1 MWSRD
6 WSGGGNEISESGCM
20 GNRDADGCA
29 VSQLRV
35 GELDGLWNQ
44 SWCNTVSK
52 LVMKLDAIKLGADL
66 GHLYQ
71 RRNALFVIRT
81 ESPRY
86 NCVCVGGCFSM
97 YRHGG
102 PPDQRSPSNP
112 RKLSPAL
119 LSPHDAPAGIAE
131 AWRASS
137 GLNRLGSS
145 PAKWSSDWLRSRTW
159 KATQQP
165 MASRCGSKR
174 YKPVRSFG
182 NLLCTSDRPG
192 SSGIRGTAVYRFFL
206 STTTGTPRSMSC
218 WAVQTKFDHLVTES
232 SRGVH

>member
-1 MWSRD
+1 MITRMVRAGEWRGVVHWQPD
-6 WSGGGNEISESGCM
+6 RRGRRVRTLRTLVQGGGDVVERLVGGGNEISESGCM
-20 GNRDADGCA
+20 GKRDADGCA

-35 GELDGLWNQ
+35 GELDGLWDQ

-52 LVMKLDAIKLGADL
+52 LVMKLDAIKLGAGL

-86 NCVCVGGCFSM
+86 NCVCVGGYFSM

-119 LSPHDAPAGIAE
+119 LSPHDAPAGIA
-131 AWRASS
+131 
-137 GLNRLGSS
+137 
-145 PAKWSSDWLRSRTW
+145 
-159 KATQQP
+159 
-165 MASRCGSKR
+165 
-174 YKPVRSFG
+174 
-182 NLLCTSDRPG
+182 RPG
-192 SSGIRGTAVYRFFL
+192 GLHLASLGWGARRQSGPV
-206 STTTGTPRSMSC
+206 TG
-218 WAVQTKFDHLVTES
+218 
-232 SRGVH
+232 